1 MKLFRKS
8 REALQ
13 KFKANGKI
21 FFHDFRATQQVY
33 FQLLFKKDRTE
44 DEQRDFNE
52 ARKEQFRLSFF
63 IACWLAPLP
72 FVGTVYF
79 FLMPR
84 KFWPN
89 TLKRVLNM
97 RTYKFASLESETT
110 KKEPLEQVTL

>member
-1 MKLFRKS
+1 MKFFRKS
-8 REALQ
+8 KEAVN

-21 FFHDFRATQQVY
+21 FFHDFRATQQIY

-44 DEQRDFNE
+44 EEQKDFAE
-52 ARKEQFRLSFF
+52 AKKEQFRISFF
-63 IACWLAPLP
+63 VACWLAPLP
-72 FVGTVYF
+72 FVGTLYF

-84 KFWPN
+84 RFWPN

-97 RTYKFASLESETT
+97 PTYKFASLEPVI